1 MKTENTLTVEI
12 KQSGFELVTKSGQ
25 IILTSEP
32 ANKGKLHRWLTKNG
46 YKPSGVIA
54 DEWVKI

>member
-1 MKTENTLTVEI
+1 MKTENTLRVEI
-12 KQSGFELVTKSGQ
+12 KKSGFELRDENGTV
-25 IILTSEP
+25 IMESEP

>member
-32 ANKGKLHRWLTKNG
+32 ANKGKLHRWLSNNG

>member
-1 MKTENTLTVEI
+1 MKTEKTLTVEI
-12 KQSGFELVTKSGQ
+12 KKSGFELVNQSGQ
-25 IILTSEP
+25 IILTAEP
-32 ANKGKLHRWLTKNG
+32 ANKGKMHRWLVNNG